1 MRSCS
6 WTNFTSQ
13 SRIASAFNELRS
25 THTVPSTFSARLFRS
40 AAWRYSYSPNSCGC
54 SRSQLTK
61 YRLKSWAL
69 CHGSRIRQSIG
80 SFSGG
85 SNVSEV
91 LGEKGTVL
99 QNGIYRLHQLR
110 YGFFFRNVSSNADL
124 PGFLHQLFAL
134 VHGEN
139 QNQRVRSEVPDM
151 ARRVQ
156 PVHFRHGDVEHDQVG
171 FQFPGQSHRFLPWA
185 CLTAHFE
192 AFQRCQGC
200 DHPLPA

>member
-85 SNVSEV
+85 SDVSEV

-99 QNGIYRLHQLR
+99 QNGIDRLHQLR
-110 YGFFFRNVSSNADL
+110 YGFFFRNISSNADL
-124 PGFLHQLFAL
+124 PPSTVCSCARKESKSACPERSPGYVAL
-134 VHGEN
+134 AAAALPLGCRCACWNHYPDH
-139 QNQRVRSEVPDM
+139 RSFFIGM
-151 ARRVQ
+151 N
-156 PVHFRHGDVEHDQVG
+156 
-171 FQFPGQSHRFLPWA
+171 L
-185 CLTAHFE
+185 
-192 AFQRCQGC
+192 
-200 DHPLPA
+200 